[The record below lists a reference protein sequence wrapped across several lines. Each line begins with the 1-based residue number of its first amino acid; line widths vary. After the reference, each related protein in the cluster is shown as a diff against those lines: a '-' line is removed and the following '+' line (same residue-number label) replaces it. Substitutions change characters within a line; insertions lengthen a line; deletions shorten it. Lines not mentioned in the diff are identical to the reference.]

1 MKITENITLYH
12 CDYCKK
18 KLFRKGSMTRHEET
32 CLNNPKNHKA
42 CFNCIFLEKTEQE
55 VAWGHENPFTEMGSK
70 KIEMFKCS
78 KLDKLMFPYRIE
90 RKKLHERFDTYAN
103 QEPMPPSK
111 GILSCIDDPK
121 GHKEWSIAYEKA
133 KKKQEPLQKALHDK
147 FYHQYG
153 IEWNGI

>member
-1 MKITENITLYH
+1 MKTTENITLYH

-18 KLFRKGSMTRHEET
+18 KLFRKGAMARHEET

-55 VAWGHENPFTEMGSK
+55 VSWGHENPFTEMGSK

-103 QEPMPPSK
+103 QEPMPHTCESMK
-111 GILSCIDDPK
+111 EMTHNEQIDRM
-121 GHKEWSIAYEKA
+121 I
-133 KKKQEPLQKALHDK
+133 
-147 FYHQYG
+147 
-153 IEWNGI
+153 NGIPIDPLDIIDKMKKTFNS